1 MQMIQTMQLQIETG
15 KKRVDVPY
23 HFKNFD
29 SSGLSCWIEKIDNM
43 FCRSECFPDQAQRYH
58 YYVSVAFLALI
69 IGFWPLTVFIL
80 LCKNSN
86 YIILLIEKAATRP
99 PTFST
104 AWGVILSAVILLV
117 YMTLTGFTLGFA
129 VLHTEMACYKK
140 GYFDKKLGPGI
151 LIAVA
156 SNIIMYITIIAT
168 SKLPTNIPVPKCL
181 TFFLRITTFYCLSEK
196 AAQRIIILLGVWSV
210 IGVSLGYLCLH
221 LSFAI
226 LAVLTDPYRNGFI
239 ISSITILVGGL
250 ASLLAAFVSLDQIF
264 IADYRV
270 AIHWRAGLKRCLS
283 WLFLMTLA
291 LCGATFLAAIHCL
304 VLMDIRLPVRYSI
317 NFSWIFSVILTMLVP
332 RLAMYVKK
340 VICKL
345 FTI

>member
-1 MQMIQTMQLQIETG
+1 MA
-15 KKRVDVPY
+15 K
-23 HFKNFD
+23 
-29 SSGLSCWIEKIDNM
+29 KIDEV
-43 FCRSECFPDQAQRYH
+43 FCNSECFPDQGSHHSFFASI
-58 YYVSVAFLALI
+58 YVALVC
-69 IGFWPLTVFIL
+69 GFWPLIVSIL
-80 LCKNSN
+80 FLKNRHS
-86 YIILLIEKAATRP
+86 IIRQLTLISARP

-117 YMTLTGFTLGFA
+117 YIILNGFALGFA
-129 VLHTEMACYKK
+129 VLHTEMTCYKK
-140 GYFDKKLGPGI
+140 GHRPMYLGLGI
-151 LIAVA
+151 LIATV
-156 SNIIMYITIIAT
+156 SIIITSIVIIAA
-168 SKLPTNIPVPKCL
+168 SKLPTNIPVPKFL
-181 TFFLRITTFYCLSEK
+181 TFFWRITTFYCLSEK
-196 AAQRIIILLGVWSV
+196 AAQRITILLGVWSV
-210 IGVSLGYLCLH
+210 IGASLGYLCFH
-221 LSFAI
+221 LPSTI
-226 LAVLTDPYRNGFI
+226 LALLTDPYRNGFI

-317 NFSWIFSVILTMLVP
+317 NFSWIISVIMTMLVP

-340 VICKL
+340 VTKIISSSKK
-345 FTI
+345 FMNK